1 MRRTWRVHRWF
12 SPSRESEP
20 RFTKSFRSAFL
31 VPMAALALAVAVDL
45 ERVLAASV
53 CWLEP
58 SLTEAPA
65 PSLLHIEV
73 KMALVGLIGARPQ
86 HRAKDA
92 AGVVAHRFQEY
103 SFGVL

>member
-45 ERVLAASV
+45 ERVLAAWV
-53 CWLEP
+53 CCASTCRSEASRQP
-58 SLTEAPA
+58 PYCSSLTCSIQSTTFPIRAP
-65 PSLLHIEV
+65 
-73 KMALVGLIGARPQ
+73 
-86 HRAKDA
+86 
-92 AGVVAHRFQEY
+92 
-103 SFGVL
+103 

>member
-45 ERVLAASV
+45 VVLAASN
-53 CWLEP
+53 P
-58 SLTEAPA
+58 
-65 PSLLHIEV
+65 H
-73 KMALVGLIGARPQ
+73 
-86 HRAKDA
+86 
-92 AGVVAHRFQEY
+92 
-103 SFGVL
+103 